1 MERKY
6 IRWLFLIAFAAFA
19 VLMKHLRMMNMY
31 TSLFI
36 ILWLLA
42 SYATVF
48 GVVYFRDKNVVVEAD
63 SISAEE
69 LRIGVGLE

>member
-6 IRWLFLIAFAAFA
+6 IRWLFLIAFVAFA
-19 VLMKHLRMMNMY
+19 VLMKHLRLMN
-31 TSLFI
+31 THVALFI

-48 GVVYFRDKNVVVEAD
+48 GVVYFRDKNAVIEAD

-69 LRIGVGLE
+69 SRIDVGLE

>member
-6 IRWLFLIAFAAFA
+6 IRWLFLIAFVAFA
-19 VLMKHLRMMNMY
+19 VLMKHLRLMN
-31 TSLFI
+31 THVGLFI

-42 SYATVF
+42 SYAAVF
-48 GVVYFRDKNVVVEAD
+48 GVVYFRDKNVVIEAD

-69 LRIGVGLE
+69 SRIDAGLE